1 MVGVVVVAVVATVCF
16 LIYKLKAHKLGR
28 RDGMPESAQRGEG
41 DNSFVPAARR
51 NGETIVGGRLNG
63 NKHEQY

>member
-1 MVGVVVVAVVATVCF
+1 
-16 LIYKLKAHKLGR
+16 
-28 RDGMPESAQRGEG
+28 MPESAQRGEG